1 MNDVSSS
8 AISAASSKQGQS
20 LHIIF
25 ATTSGH
31 TEFVVDTL
39 TRSVELSDWEIEKTL
54 AEKASPQDMLR
65 GAVLLLAS
73 STWNTGGV
81 EGQLNP
87 HMSVLLQSKAK
98 DLDLAS
104 KPSACIGL
112 GDHRYYYTARAADLL
127 HDYIE
132 SHHGRLLLP
141 ALKIVDEPYGSGGGY
156 IGLGK
161 AIGGC
166 SEAGIGT
173 GHESLLDQNRRCFW
187 SGNQF
192 DRGDHR

>member
-1 MNDVSSS
+1 MKDISSS
-8 AISAASSKQGQS
+8 AINSASSKQRQ
-20 LHIIF
+20 LLYIIF

-39 TRSVELSDWEIEKTL
+39 TRSVELSDWELETTL
-54 AEKASPQDMLR
+54 AEKASQQDMLR

-87 HMSVLLQSKAK
+87 HMSVLLQSKASN
-98 DLDLAS
+98 LDLAA

-127 HDYIE
+127 EDYIE

-141 ALKIVDEPYGSGGGY
+141 ALRIVDEPYGQEQA
-156 IGLGK
+156 ILGWGK
-161 AIGGC
+161 QLADV
-166 SEAGIGT
+166 
-173 GHESLLDQNRRCFW
+173 LRR
-187 SGNQF
+187 Q
-192 DRGDHR
+192 

>member
-1 MNDVSSS
+1 MKDVSSS
-8 AISAASSKQGQS
+8 AISVASCKQRKS
-20 LHIIF
+20 LHVIF

-39 TRSVELSDWEIEKTL
+39 TRSVELSDWVIETTL
-54 AEKASPQDMLR
+54 AETASQQDMLR

-87 HMSVLLQSKAK
+87 HMSVLLQSKATN
-98 DLDLAS
+98 LDLAA

-127 HDYIE
+127 QDYIE
-132 SHHGRLLLP
+132 SHRGRLLLP
-141 ALKIVDEPYGSGGGY
+141 ALRIVDEPYGQEQA
-156 IGLGK
+156 ILGWGK
-161 AIGGC
+161 QLADV
-166 SEAGIGT
+166 
-173 GHESLLDQNRRCFW
+173 LKRL
-187 SGNQF
+187 
-192 DRGDHR
+192 

>member
-1 MNDVSSS
+1 MKDVSNS
-8 AISAASSKQGQS
+8 AISAASSKQRQS
-20 LHIIF
+20 LYIIF

-39 TRSVELSDWEIEKTL
+39 TRSVELPDWEIETTL
-54 AEKASPQDMLR
+54 AEKASQQNMLR
-65 GAVLLLAS
+65 GSVILLAS

-87 HMSVLLQSKAK
+87 HMSVLLQSKATN
-98 DLDLAS
+98 LDLAA

-127 HDYIE
+127 QDYIE

-141 ALKIVDEPYGSGGGY
+141 ALRIVDEPYGQEQA
-156 IGLGK
+156 ILGWGK
-161 AIGGC
+161 QLADV
-166 SEAGIGT
+166 
-173 GHESLLDQNRRCFW
+173 LRRL
-187 SGNQF
+187 
-192 DRGDHR
+192 

>member
-1 MNDVSSS
+1 MKDVSSS
-8 AISAASSKQGQS
+8 AVNAAPAKQGQS
-20 LHIIF
+20 LCIIF

-39 TRSVELSDWEIEKTL
+39 ARSEEVSDWRLEQVL
-54 AEKASPQDMLR
+54 AEKASQQDMLR
-65 GAVLLLAS
+65 GAALLLAS

-87 HMSVLLQSKAK
+87 HMSALLQSRATN
-98 DLDLAS
+98 LDLAA

-127 HDYIE
+127 QEYIE

-141 ALKIVDEPYGSGGGY
+141 TLRIVDEPYAQEQA
-156 IGLGK
+156 ILAWGK
-161 AIGGC
+161 QLAD
-166 SEAGIGT
+166 A
-173 GHESLLDQNRRCFW
+173 LRQL
-187 SGNQF
+187 
-192 DRGDHR
+192 

>member
-1 MNDVSSS
+1 MKDVSSPL
-8 AISAASSKQGQS
+8 INAASSKQRQS
-20 LHIIF
+20 LYIIF

-39 TRSVELSDWEIEKTL
+39 TRSVELSDWEIETTL
-54 AEKASPQDMLR
+54 AEKASQQDMLQ
-65 GAVLLLAS
+65 GAVLLLAT

-87 HMSVLLQSKAK
+87 HMSVLLEGKAK
-98 DLDLAS
+98 NLDLAA

-127 HDYIE
+127 QDYIE

-141 ALKIVDEPYGSGGGY
+141 ALSIVDEPYGQEQV
-156 IGLGK
+156 ILGWGK
-161 AIGGC
+161 QLANV
-166 SEAGIGT
+166 
-173 GHESLLDQNRRCFW
+173 LRRL
-187 SGNQF
+187 
-192 DRGDHR
+192 

>member
-1 MNDVSSS
+1 MKDVSSPT
-8 AISAASSKQGQS
+8 ISAASSKQRQS
-20 LHIIF
+20 LYIIF

-39 TRSVELSDWEIEKTL
+39 TRSVELSDREIETTL
-54 AEKASPQDMLR
+54 AERASQQDMLG
-65 GAVLLLAS
+65 GAFLLLAS

-98 DLDLAS
+98 NLDLAA

-127 HDYIE
+127 QAYIE

-141 ALKIVDEPYGSGGGY
+141 ALRIVDEPYGQEQA
-156 IGLGK
+156 ILNWGK
-161 AIGGC
+161 QL
-166 SEAGIGT
+166 SDV
-173 GHESLLDQNRRCFW
+173 LRRL
-187 SGNQF
+187 
-192 DRGDHR
+192 

>member
-1 MNDVSSS
+1 MKDVSSS
-8 AISAASSKQGQS
+8 AIGAASSQQRRS
-20 LHIIF
+20 LCIIF

-39 TRSVELSDWEIEKTL
+39 TRSVELSDWELEQIL
-54 AEKASPQDMLR
+54 AEKASQQDMLR

-73 STWNTGGV
+73 STWNAGGV

-87 HMSVLLQSKAK
+87 HMSALLQSKAK
-98 DLDLAS
+98 NLDLAG

-127 HDYIE
+127 QEYIE

-141 ALKIVDEPYGSGGGY
+141 ALRIVDEPYGQEQA
-156 IGLGK
+156 ILGWGK
-161 AIGGC
+161 QLADV
-166 SEAGIGT
+166 
-173 GHESLLDQNRRCFW
+173 LRRL
-187 SGNQF
+187 
-192 DRGDHR
+192 

>member
-1 MNDVSSS
+1 MGRNPVNSSTP
-8 AISAASSKQGQS
+8 ARS

-31 TEFVVDTL
+31 TEYVVDTL
-39 TRSVELSDWEIEKTL
+39 TSSIGLRGWEIEKTL

-87 HMSVLLQSKAK
+87 HMSVLLRSKAK

-104 KPSACIGL
+104 KPRACIGL
-112 GDHRYYYTARAADLL
+112 GDHRYYYTARATDLL
-127 HDYIE
+127 HDYIG

-141 ALKIVDEPYGSGGGY
+141 PLRIVDEPYGQEE
-156 IGLGK
+156 IVLGWGK
-161 AIGGC
+161 QLADV
-166 SEAGIGT
+166 
-173 GHESLLDQNRRCFW
+173 LRRL
-187 SGNQF
+187 
-192 DRGDHR
+192 

>member
-1 MNDVSSS
+1 MDHEGCFEFRHQCRFSQTR
-8 AISAASSKQGQS
+8 AITPH
-20 LHIIF
+20 HIRNNER
-25 ATTSGH
+25 SYRVRGGH
-31 TEFVVDTL
+31 SDEI
-39 TRSVELSDWEIEKTL
+39 VELSNWDIEKTL

-98 DLDLAS
+98 ELDLAS

-141 ALKIVDEPYGSGGGY
+141 ALKIVDEPYGQEEV
-156 IGLGK
+156 ILGWGK
-161 AIGGC
+161 QLADV
-166 SEAGIGT
+166 
-173 GHESLLDQNRRCFW
+173 LRRV
-187 SGNQF
+187 
-192 DRGDHR
+192 

>member
-1 MNDVSSS
+1 MKDDISSS

-39 TRSVELSDWEIEKTL
+39 TSSVELSDWEIEKTL

-112 GDHRYYYTARAADLL
+112 GDHRYYYTAHAADLL

-141 ALKIVDEPYGSGGGY
+141 ALKIVDEPYGQEEV
-156 IGLGK
+156 ILGWGK
-161 AIGGC
+161 QLADV
-166 SEAGIGT
+166 
-173 GHESLLDQNRRCFW
+173 LRRV
-187 SGNQF
+187 
-192 DRGDHR
+192 

>member
-1 MNDVSSS
+1 MLGANALNRAPSLVWIMKDDVSSS

-73 STWNTGGV
+73 STWNTGGA

-141 ALKIVDEPYGSGGGY
+141 ALKIVDEPYGQEEV
-156 IGLGK
+156 ILGWGK
-161 AIGGC
+161 QLADV
-166 SEAGIGT
+166 
-173 GHESLLDQNRRCFW
+173 LRRV
-187 SGNQF
+187 
-192 DRGDHR
+192 

>member
-1 MNDVSSS
+1 MQDVSGS
-8 AISAASSKQGQS
+8 ATSAASSGQPQS

-39 TRSVELSDWEIEKTL
+39 TSSAELSGWNVETTL

-65 GAVLLLAS
+65 GDALLLAS

-98 DLDLAS
+98 TLDLAGRL
-104 KPSACIGL
+104 SACIGL

-127 HDYIE
+127 QDYIE

-141 ALKIVDEPYGSGGGY
+141 TLRVVDEPYGQESAILNWGRQLADVLRGY
-156 IGLGK
+156 R
-161 AIGGC
+161 
-166 SEAGIGT
+166 
-173 GHESLLDQNRRCFW
+173 NRP
-187 SGNQF
+187 
-192 DRGDHR
+192 

>member
-1 MNDVSSS
+1 MKDVSSS
-8 AISAASSKQGQS
+8 ATSAVSSKQRQS
-20 LHIIF
+20 LCIIF

-39 TRSVELSDWEIEKTL
+39 TRSAELSDWEIETTL
-54 AEKASPQDMLR
+54 AEKASHQDMLR
-65 GAVLLLAS
+65 GAVLLLAA
-73 STWNTGGV
+73 STWNTGGA

-98 DLDLAS
+98 NLDLAA

-127 HDYIE
+127 QDYIE

-141 ALKIVDEPYGSGGGY
+141 TLRIVDEPYGQEEA
-156 IGLGK
+156 ILDWGK
-161 AIGGC
+161 QLAD
-166 SEAGIGT
+166 AV
-173 GHESLLDQNRRCFW
+173 RRL
-187 SGNQF
+187 
-192 DRGDHR
+192 

>member
-1 MNDVSSS
+1 MDVPSA
-8 AISAASSKQGQS
+8 AISAASSKQRQS
-20 LHIIF
+20 LYIIF

-39 TRSVELSDWEIEKTL
+39 TRSAALSDWEIETTL
-54 AEKASPQDMLR
+54 AERASQQDMLR

-98 DLDLAS
+98 TLDLAA

-112 GDHRYYYTARAADLL
+112 GDHRYYYTARATDLL
-127 HDYIE
+127 QDYIE

-141 ALKIVDEPYGSGGGY
+141 ALRIVDEPYGQEQA
-156 IGLGK
+156 ILGWGK
-161 AIGGC
+161 QLADV
-166 SEAGIGT
+166 
-173 GHESLLDQNRRCFW
+173 LRRL
-187 SGNQF
+187 
-192 DRGDHR
+192 

>member
-1 MNDVSSS
+1 MKDVPSS
-8 AISAASSKQGQS
+8 AISAASSKQRQS
-20 LHIIF
+20 LYIIF

-39 TRSVELSDWEIEKTL
+39 ARSVELSDWQLEQIL
-54 AEKASPQDMLR
+54 AEKASQQDMLQ
-65 GAVLLLAS
+65 GAALLLAS
-73 STWNTGGV
+73 STWNSGGV

-98 DLDLAS
+98 NLDLAA

-127 HDYIE
+127 QDYIE

-141 ALKIVDEPYGSGGGY
+141 ALRIVDEPYGQEQA
-156 IGLGK
+156 ILGWGK
-161 AIGGC
+161 QLADV
-166 SEAGIGT
+166 
-173 GHESLLDQNRRCFW
+173 LRRP
-187 SGNQF
+187 
-192 DRGDHR
+192 

>member
-1 MNDVSSS
+1 MKDVSSS
-8 AISAASSKQGQS
+8 AISADSSKQRRS
-20 LHIIF
+20 LYIIF

-39 TRSVELSDWEIEKTL
+39 TRSVELSDWEIETSL
-54 AEKASPQDMLR
+54 AEKASQHDLLR

-87 HMSVLLQSKAK
+87 HMSVLLQSRAEN
-98 DLDLAS
+98 LDLAA

-112 GDHRYYYTARAADLL
+112 GDHRYYYTARAANLL
-127 HDYIE
+127 QEYIE

-141 ALKIVDEPYGSGGGY
+141 ALRIVDEPYGQEQTILSW
-156 IGLGK
+156 GK
-161 AIGGC
+161 QLANV
-166 SEAGIGT
+166 
-173 GHESLLDQNRRCFW
+173 LRRL
-187 SGNQF
+187 
-192 DRGDHR
+192 

>member
-1 MNDVSSS
+1 MKDVSSS
-8 AISAASSKQGQS
+8 AISAVSSKQRQS
-20 LHIIF
+20 LYIIF

-39 TRSVELSDWEIEKTL
+39 TRSVELSDWEIETTL
-54 AEKASPQDMLR
+54 AEKASQQDMLT

-87 HMSVLLQSKAK
+87 HMSALLQSKATN
-98 DLDLAS
+98 LDLAA

-127 HDYIE
+127 QDYIE

-141 ALKIVDEPYGSGGGY
+141 ALRIVDEPYGQEQAV
-156 IGLGK
+156 LGWGK
-161 AIGGC
+161 QLAD
-166 SEAGIGT
+166 A
-173 GHESLLDQNRRCFW
+173 LRRL
-187 SGNQF
+187 
-192 DRGDHR
+192 